1 MNLTRNTLSIGAEK
15 PFRFLH
21 MSDTHCVLA
30 DEKDDQRK
38 RDLAVN
44 RRNWYAG
51 APEVSREIEAYA
63 QKNHLM
69 IAHTGDY
76 IDFVSHANLERLKRF
91 TDENDVFLTAGN
103 HEFSLYVG
111 EAVENAEYR
120 NKSLATVQACVKNDI
135 RFASRKING
144 VNLVAIDN
152 GYYLFDEAQFE
163 GLKKEV
169 ACGLPI
175 ILFMHTPLYD
185 KELYQIM
192 AEKNLLGSAAYM
204 VAVPDELMTYYSKS
218 RYEQQHA
225 DDLTREMTEY
235 IKAQPLI
242 KAIFCGHIHDFI
254 SETKLTDHI
263 TQYISNFENV
273 RLVEVE

>member
-1 MNLTRNTLSIGAEK
+1 MNLIHNKLCIGAEK

-21 MSDTHCVLA
+21 MSDTHFILA

-38 RDLAVN
+38 RDLAKN
-44 RRNWYAG
+44 RLNWYSG
-51 APEVSREIEAYA
+51 APEVSAEIEAFA
-63 QKNHLM
+63 RANHLM

-76 IDFVSHANLERLKRF
+76 IDFVSHANLERLKKF

-135 RFASRKING
+135 RFDSRKING
-144 VNLVAIDN
+144 VNLIAIDD
-152 GYYLFDEAQFE
+152 GYYLFDKEQFD

-169 ACGLPI
+169 DYGLPI
-175 ILFMHTPLYD
+175 ILFLHTPLFDEEIY
-185 KELYQIM
+185 EIM
-192 AEKNLLGSAAYM
+192 AEKDLLGSAAYM
-204 VAVPDELMTYYSKS
+204 VAVPDELMTNYSKQ
-218 RYEQQHA
+218 RYQQQHA
-225 DDLTREMTEY
+225 DDVTREMVEY

-242 KAIFCGHIHDFI
+242 KAIFCGHMHDFI
-254 SETKLTDHI
+254 SETKLNDHI
-263 TQYISNFENV
+263 TQYISNFDNV
-273 RLVEVE
+273 RLVEIE

>member
-1 MNLTRNTLSIGAEK
+1 MNLIHNKLCIGAEK

-21 MSDTHCVLA
+21 MSDTHFILA

-38 RDLAVN
+38 RDLAKN
-44 RRNWYAG
+44 RLNWYSG
-51 APEVSREIEAYA
+51 APEVSAEIEAFA
-63 QKNHLM
+63 RANHLM

-76 IDFVSHANLERLKRF
+76 IDFVSHANLERLKKF

-135 RFASRKING
+135 RFDSRKING
-144 VNLVAIDN
+144 VNLVAIDD
-152 GYYLFDEAQFE
+152 GYYLFDKEQFD

-169 ACGLPI
+169 AYGLPI
-175 ILFMHTPLYD
+175 ILFLHTPLFD
-185 KELYQIM
+185 KEIYKIM

-204 VAVPDELMTYYSKS
+204 VAVPDELMVHYSEQ
-218 RYEQQHA
+218 RYQQQHA
-225 DDLTREMTEY
+225 DDITREMVEY

-242 KAIFCGHIHDFI
+242 KAIFCGHMHDFI
-254 SETKLTDHI
+254 SETKLNDHI

-273 RLVEVE
+273 RLVEIE